1 MAENKTQ
8 PTDEP
13 VAAFL
18 ARVADPQRR
27 ADCEAVLAM
36 MRRAAGV
43 EPVMWGS
50 GMVGFG
56 RYRYRYASG
65 RTGDWPLIGFSPR
78 KNDLT
83 VYLMPDLG
91 GQEALLAKLGKH
103 KAGVSCLYLK
113 RLSDVDLPTLEAL
126 VDGALQRMA
135 AQRLA

>member
-13 VAAFL
+13 VADFI
-18 ARVADPQRR
+18 ARIADPQRR
-27 ADCEAVLAM
+27 ADCETVLAM

-50 GMVGFG
+50 SIVGFG
-56 RYRYRYASG
+56 HYQYRYASG

-91 GQEALLAKLGKH
+91 SQEALLAKLGKH
-103 KAGVSCLYLK
+103 KTGVSCLYLK

-126 VDGALQRMA
+126 VQGALQRMA
-135 AQRLA
+135 AQRLS

>member
-13 VAAFL
+13 VEAFL

-27 ADCEAVLAM
+27 ADCATVLAM
-36 MRRAAGV
+36 MRRASGV

-50 GMVGFG
+50 SIVGFG
-56 RYRYRYASG
+56 LYQYRYASG
-65 RTGDWPLIGFSPR
+65 RTGDWPVIGFSPR

-83 VYLMPDLG
+83 LYLMPDLA

-103 KAGVSCLYLK
+103 KTGVSCLYLK

-126 VDGALQRMA
+126 VQGALRRMA
-135 AQRLA
+135 AQRIS

>member
-8 PTDEP
+8 PTGEP
-13 VAAFL
+13 VEAFL

-27 ADCEAVLAM
+27 ADCATVLAM
-36 MRRAAGV
+36 MRRASGV

-50 GMVGFG
+50 SIVGFG
-56 RYRYRYASG
+56 LYQYRYASG
-65 RTGDWPLIGFSPR
+65 RTGDWPVIGFSPR

-83 VYLMPDLG
+83 LYLMPGLA

-103 KAGVSCLYLK
+103 KSGASCLYLK

-126 VDGALQRMA
+126 VEGALRRMA
-135 AQRLA
+135 AQRIS